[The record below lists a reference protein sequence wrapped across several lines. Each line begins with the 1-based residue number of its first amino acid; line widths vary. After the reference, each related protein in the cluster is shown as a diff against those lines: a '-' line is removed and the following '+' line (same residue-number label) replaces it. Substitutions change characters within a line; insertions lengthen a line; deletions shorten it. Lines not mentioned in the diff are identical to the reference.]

1 MKAKLIKNDADHA
14 AALARIEDIFD
25 AKPGTPE
32 GDECELLVHLVE
44 EYEAQHHA
52 IDLPD
57 PIEAIKF
64 RMEQQGLKQADLIPF
79 IGNKSKVSEVLSR
92 KRPLSL
98 AMIRGLHKGLGI
110 PAAVLLQEPGKIRH
124 HGESDRIECACARG
138 SDKRLPCHCRG
149 TSPV

>member
-1 MKAKLIKNDADHA
+1 MKAKLIKTDTEHE

-64 RMEQQGLKQADLIPF
+64 RMDQQGLSVNDL
-79 IGNKSKVSEVLSR
+79 
-92 KRPLSL
+92 
-98 AMIRGLHKGLGI
+98 
-110 PAAVLLQEPGKIRH
+110 
-124 HGESDRIECACARG
+124 
-138 SDKRLPCHCRG
+138 
-149 TSPV
+149 